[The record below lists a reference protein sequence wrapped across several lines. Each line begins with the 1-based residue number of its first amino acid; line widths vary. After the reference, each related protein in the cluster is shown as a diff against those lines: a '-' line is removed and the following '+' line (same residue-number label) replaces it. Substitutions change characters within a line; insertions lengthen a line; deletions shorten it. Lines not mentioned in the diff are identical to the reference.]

1 MLTNDEREGIITLT
15 LSDLNFNVVLYHLL
29 YDPFIY
35 IYYFNVD
42 LDNERDC
49 PTQIQISIAF
59 MM

>member
-49 PTQIQISIAF
+49 PTQI
-59 MM
+59 